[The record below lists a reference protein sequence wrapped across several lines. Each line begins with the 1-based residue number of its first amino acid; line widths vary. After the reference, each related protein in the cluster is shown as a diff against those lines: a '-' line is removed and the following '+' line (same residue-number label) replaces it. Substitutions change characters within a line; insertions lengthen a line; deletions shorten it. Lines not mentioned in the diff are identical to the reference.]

1 MENITNAEKA
11 RLIISQNNYM
21 TLATSDRNGIP
32 WSAPL
37 YYAFDDKYNF
47 FFISANDAL
56 HVAHIKENS
65 HVAISIFDSHAPVG
79 EGDGVQIEASAF
91 AAGLLELPHIL
102 SVYFRRRFP
111 SEMERIKHH
120 HLPTEYMG
128 KNLFWFFRVAPIKV
142 YTLDLTVTKV
152 DKRIEVDLLEA

>member
-1 MENITNAEKA
+1 MESITNAEKA
-11 RLIISQNNYM
+11 RRIISQNNYM
-21 TLATSDRNGIP
+21 TLATSDKNGTP

-56 HVAHIKENS
+56 HINHININA

-79 EGDGVQIEASAF
+79 EGDGVQIEALATSAS
-91 AAGLLELPHIL
+91 LLELPHIL

-111 SEMERIKHH
+111 DEMERIKHH

-128 KNLFWFFRVAPIKV
+128 KNLFWFFKVTPTKV

-152 DKRIEVDLLEA
+152 DKRIEVNLREE